1 MKKYINKILIILTVF
16 FSFII
21 ISNSKV
27 FADYDFGEIY

>member
-21 ISNSKV
+21 ISNRKV
-27 FADYDFGEIY
+27 FEDYDFGIIY